1 MELRTLAEEGIKISR
16 PAGANSKEAKQGRGS
31 TAWTGSYCLRPNKW
45 NQDLRASWGN
55 LQGGRG
61 KEILHGAEDE
71 LSRPP
76 TGGGKSQEAEQGESI
91 AKGEAED
98 LVPDRWGQYLLE
110 RQPLRGADTTKM
122 TEKG

>member
-1 MELRTLAEEGIKISR
+1 MELRTPAEEGIKISR

-31 TAWTGSYCLRPNKW
+31 TAWTGSYCLGPKKW
-45 NQDLRASWGN
+45 NQDLRTGQ
-55 LQGGRG
+55 LGGRD

-71 LSRPP
+71 LSRPL

-98 LVPDRWGQYLLE
+98 LVPDR
-110 RQPLRGADTTKM
+110 
-122 TEKG
+122 

>member
-1 MELRTLAEEGIKISR
+1 MKESKSPGLRGQTPRRRSKAEDPLPGRGATAWGRRSGIKTY
-16 PAGANSKEAKQGRGS
+16 G
-31 TAWTGSYCLRPNKW
+31 
-45 NQDLRASWGN
+45 RASWGN

-71 LSRPP
+71 LSRPL

-98 LVPDRWGQYLLE
+98 LVPDR
-110 RQPLRGADTTKM
+110 
-122 TEKG
+122 